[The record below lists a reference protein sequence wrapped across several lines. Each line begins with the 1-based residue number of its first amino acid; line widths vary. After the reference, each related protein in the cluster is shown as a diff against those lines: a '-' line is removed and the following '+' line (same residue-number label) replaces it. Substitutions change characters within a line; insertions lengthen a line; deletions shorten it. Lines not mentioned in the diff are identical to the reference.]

1 MPGYSRYDD
10 KGKRTFGSD
19 TRQID
24 PKTLEPI
31 EMGPLDSGQTTQ
43 PTVVPVPQPA
53 PSSEMSPEAQA
64 LERDYDR
71 RMLLKKQ
78 QGKQ

>member
-1 MPGYSRYDD
+1 MPGHSRYDD

-31 EMGPLDSGQTTQ
+31 EMGPLDSSGTTQ
-43 PTVVPVPQPA
+43 PKVVPAPQPS
-53 PSSEMSPEAQA
+53 PPGEMSPEAQA

-78 QGKQ
+78 QGR